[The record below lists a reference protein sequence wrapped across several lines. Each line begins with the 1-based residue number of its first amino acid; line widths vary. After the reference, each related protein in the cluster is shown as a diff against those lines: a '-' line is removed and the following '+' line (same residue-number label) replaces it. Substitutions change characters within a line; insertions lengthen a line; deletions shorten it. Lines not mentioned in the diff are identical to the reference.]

1 MFQSPASPLRLSSLA
16 QKVDNEFVSQELENF
31 MIDINYSRNVYEQ
44 AMAEGTGEGYYRA
57 YAAIVYAAELLG
69 YYSEFQQIW

>member
-1 MFQSPASPLRLSSLA
+1 
-16 QKVDNEFVSQELENF
+16 

-69 YYSEFQQIW
+69 YYSEFAADSGLEDLAATSKQEQEAHLHLQMQHIS